1 VLLVVHLDDAGA
13 RYPHHEHVRLL
24 VDVLADAPS
33 RREPHQVGVEI
44 AELLQGPNRPSLP
57 SGGGQALAE
66 VHYVCLTHP
75 GEILA
80 HMPAEN
86 AGSSFAL
93 PLEHRTASI
102 RVPVSFARQKPF

>member
-44 AELLQGPNRPSLP
+44 AALLQGPDRPRSP
-57 SGGGQALAE
+57 SGGGKALVE
-66 VHYVCLTHP
+66 VHCVRLPHP
-75 GEILA
+75 GGIL
-80 HMPAEN
+80 
-86 AGSSFAL
+86 
-93 PLEHRTASI
+93 T
-102 RVPVSFARQKPF
+102 